1 MQRSAKL
8 TLTALIVV
16 CTLPV
21 VASYVTYYFWQPDE
35 TMNYGEL
42 IEPVPLPEARAS
54 GIDGEDVDLDSLRGR
69 WTLLYAA
76 AGACDA
82 ACQQALFTMRQSWLA
97 QGEEMRR
104 VDRLWL
110 LTDASEP
117 PPQVLEDQRGLKVAR
132 SAEAWIERLPQ
143 DDQGR
148 HIYLVDPLGNV
159 MMRFPAEPDPKRV
172 MKDLQRL
179 LKYSRL

>member
-54 GIDGEDVDLDSLRGR
+54 GLSAEDVDLDSLRGR
-69 WTLLYAA
+69 WTMVYAGG
-76 AGACDA
+76 GACNADG
-82 ACQQALFTMRQSWLA
+82 QHALYTMRQSWLA

-110 LTDASEP
+110 LTDAADPAPEA
-117 PPQVLEDQRGLKVAR
+117 LDDQRGLKVAR
-132 SAEAWIERLPQ
+132 SVDVWADRLPEG
-143 DDQGR
+143 DQGR

-159 MMRFPAEPDPKRV
+159 MLRFPAEPDPKRV